1 MVILDMCY
9 YGSNTKIQLR
19 LMRMTFALQGFGLKP
34 AIGQMLA
41 EMLPCGSGGWGCLVY
56 ANPSNSC

>member
-1 MVILDMCY
+1 
-9 YGSNTKIQLR
+9 
-19 LMRMTFALQGFGLKP
+19 MTLALQGFGLKP

>member
-1 MVILDMCY
+1 
-9 YGSNTKIQLR
+9 
-19 LMRMTFALQGFGLKP
+19 MTLALQGFGLKP

-56 ANPSNSC
+56 ANPSNSCWDILFKMLKKKGLKVALEEK